1 MPSLLVI
8 YVPVKCLADTLSLK
22 KNNVTDS
29 DNKIL
34 PDSLE
39 MLNVSVYKRTI
50 TICKKI
56 LLWIAALSQQST

>member
-8 YVPVKCLADTLSLK
+8 YVPVKCLADTLSFK

-39 MLNVSVYKRTI
+39 MLNVSVYKLTK
-50 TICKKI
+50 TICK
-56 LLWIAALSQQST
+56 